1 MKFGKTN
8 VVSNMKSSWKIIENR
23 YDQIAKR
30 VTFCTEFFSFISEIK
45 LPWLKHILLSWPV
58 TIENSM
64 KYVSLV
70 LTQNEGNRNSCTQFY
85 MKKER

>member
-8 VVSNMKSSWKIIENR
+8 VVSNMKSSWKIIENS

-64 KYVSLV
+64 KYVSV